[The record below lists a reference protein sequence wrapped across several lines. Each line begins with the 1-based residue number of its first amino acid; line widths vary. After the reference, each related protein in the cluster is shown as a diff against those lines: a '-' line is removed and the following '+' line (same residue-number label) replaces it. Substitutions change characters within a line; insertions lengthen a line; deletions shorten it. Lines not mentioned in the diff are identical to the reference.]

1 MEENTQVNG
10 QVNES
15 QPNMNDIINNLST
28 KISQTLDQRLQPIE
42 QRLNQQTPEQIEAQ
56 NEQIRQ
62 QFENNPM
69 EFVKSIQEQAKQ
81 QAMSEFQAKYEPI
94 IKQTQQ
100 LGNRLSWQDQV
111 RQFTSTNPEAAK
123 VLPEITQ
130 VLQENP
136 ALMGTKD
143 PLGTAYRLAM
153 SNKLLANGNPIDS
166 ILGNEEYKAQLLQN
180 PQLKEMIIQEY
191 QQGLNTGNGQ
201 AVPPM
206 MGNQGGT
213 SIPASTGEQPN
224 NLKEASQSAL
234 RRLQMLQGR

>member
-1 MEENTQVNG
+1 MINKFKPYAKLKLQLFAEPVQPNISELVNG
-10 QVNES
+10 
-15 QPNMNDIINNLST
+15 LSA
-28 KISQTLDQRLQPIE
+28 KIGNIE
-42 QRLNQQTPEQIEAQ
+42 QKLNQPTPEQIEAQ

-62 QFENNPM
+62 QFENNPA

-81 QAMSEFQAKYEPI
+81 QAMQEVQSKYEPI
-94 IKQTQQ
+94 IQQTQQ
-100 LGNRLSWQDQV
+100 LNNRLSWQDQV
-111 RQFTSTNPEAAK
+111 RQFTSQNPDAAK
-123 VLPEITQ
+123 ALPEITQ

-136 ALMGTKD
+136 ALMGTQD

-153 SNKLLANGNPIDS
+153 SNKLMANGNPIDS
-166 ILGNEEYKAQLLQN
+166 MLANDEYKAQLLQN
-180 PQLKEMIIQEY
+180 PQLREMIIQEY
-191 QQGLNTGNGQ
+191 QNGLNSGTQQ

-234 RRLQMLQGR
+234 RRLQMLQGQ

>member
-10 QVNES
+10 QVNEP

-111 RQFTSTNPEAAK
+111 RQFTSINPEAAK

-166 ILGNEEYKAQLLQN
+166 ILGNEEYKTQLLQN
-180 PQLKEMIIQEY
+180 PQLREAIIQEY
-191 QQGLNTGNGQ
+191 QNGLNNGTQQ
-201 AVPPM
+201 AIPPI
-206 MGNQGGT
+206 MGNNGGT
-213 SIPASTGEQPN
+213 SIPASTGEQPA

>member
-1 MEENTQVNG
+1 MEQ
-10 QVNES
+10 
-15 QPNMNDIINNLST
+15 QPNIAEMVSGLSE
-28 KISQTLDQRLQPIE
+28 KIGTIE
-42 QRLNQQTPEQIEAQ
+42 QRLNQPTSEQLEAQ
-56 NEQIRQ
+56 NEKIRQ

-81 QAMSEFQAKYEPI
+81 QAMQEVQSKYEPI
-94 IKQTQQ
+94 IQQTQQ

-111 RQFTSTNPEAAK
+111 RQFTSANPDAVKA
-123 VLPEITQ
+123 LPEITQ

-153 SNKLLANGNPIDS
+153 SNKLMANGNPIDS
-166 ILGNEEYKAQLLQN
+166 ILANDEYKAQLLQN

-191 QQGLNTGNGQ
+191 QKGLNAGNGQ

-213 SIPASTGEQPN
+213 SIPASTGEQPA
-224 NLKEASQSAL
+224 NLKEASQAAL
-234 RRLQMLQGR
+234 RRLQMLQGN

>member
-1 MEENTQVNG
+1 MEQ
-10 QVNES
+10 
-15 QPNMNDIINNLST
+15 QPNIAEMVSGLSE
-28 KISQTLDQRLQPIE
+28 KIGTIE
-42 QRLNQQTPEQIEAQ
+42 QRLNQPTSEQLEAQ
-56 NEQIRQ
+56 NEKIRQ

-81 QAMSEFQAKYEPI
+81 QAMQEVQSKYEPI
-94 IKQTQQ
+94 IQQTQQ

-111 RQFTSTNPEAAK
+111 RQFTSANPDAVKA
-123 VLPEITQ
+123 LPEITQ

-153 SNKLLANGNPIDS
+153 SNKFMANGNPIDS
-166 ILGNEEYKAQLLQN
+166 ILANEEYKTQLLQN

-191 QQGLNTGNGQ
+191 QKGLNAGNGQ

-213 SIPASTGEQPN
+213 SIPASVGEQPA
-224 NLKEASQSAL
+224 NLKEASQAAL
-234 RRLQMLQGR
+234 RRLQMLQGN